1 MVTKLNQPM
10 KIILFFKTS
19 ILFFMRALIVLSG
32 AVFSAVIIITIVFS
46 IIIYSKDTLIIK
58 DEEFHLSN
66 IISWYFKNNISFS
79 SLMIDRSKPSLLNII
94 VNNYSTNKIKD
105 GYMIKFK
112 KMQLHI
118 DSSSIYSGK
127 LKILRTYVNQP
138 IIYYELSDS
147 QYNLKNNPI
156 NTIYND
162 LNLSKYLLDSEEIYI
177 DDGNLEIKKISN
189 GLKYKLSN
197 INLNTEYENNKSKH
211 IGKFTIEDPNTDINS
226 PQFQF
231 EINKKSQYIE
241 TTVSFTHFN
250 PSSSIFNF
258 LNIKELTYLNM
269 PLAGK
274 LNFFMEDKK
283 VNYINYEFYTSKGV
297 MLPHEEFLQND
308 VFAFND
314 VMDIKNLKLN
324 GKIDFDQKTLNISEL
339 RFDVLN
345 YQKIYET
352 ISIKSLLY
360 KDSDDNFVTEVS
372 FNNFIPQNILKLK
385 REDWFFINNIPISGN
400 IKLTHRDLVITK
412 FSAYLH
418 SSGLNKLRVP
428 DYLFNT
434 IDSLVMTNAGIN
446 IEGDLSSN
454 IITVNEF
461 KLAFKNNKHSDSTF
475 NFVGEVKNIESDP
488 VIIGSINI
496 DNLDL
501 VKAIYECKNIVN
513 NELFDWLISNVN
525 SGNVNKAYSNINIS
539 YSSLLKKEISNTNF
553 DLSLELSNLELKLL
567 NLDDVLASS
576 KALFEYKESQITII
590 SNKNTINKLAV
601 NDIIF
606 KHQLNN
612 KNGKINFKVSS
623 QLTDLIK
630 FLEKNDIYKLNADG
644 FVIDQGNSELDITLV
659 IPFDEKFDFNSIK
672 RTINGNLYGVTFKE
686 HSFNNFL
693 IDSSLEDLNL
703 ELNVNNNDIS
713 LKGSVLLNKIHI
725 NISLNKS
732 ESKKT
737 TIALGLSFDKNDMEH
752 FNFSTDIIDGITT
765 AHIFLA
771 KNVNGWS
778 AKTIVS
784 LTKNKINIPAFNYN
798 KEQNLPSILKIS
810 TNLDEG
816 FNFSKLNFQFNDEVL
831 HIEGKI
837 KFDFSKDD
845 YSILIDNFSSLE
857 NEFSADIYYNLDKK
871 LDIKISGKKLFLP
884 FDPFEHNPLNND
896 LLISFYTNVDKLNVG
911 NKYIFNSA
919 FLSYDSDLQGR
930 NNIKFDA
937 LYKDI
942 YSLNLDIVRDK
953 NYINS
958 GLSKFSF
965 YAQDSGEF
973 FSAIGYPN
981 VVIGGELTMEGYTGK
996 LENDNDIMGT
1006 ISIDN
1011 FVLKDA
1017 PIFAELLL
1025 AASLTGVVELL
1036 TTDGIPFEQF
1046 DAQFNGKDKRYV
1058 ITKSRAYG
1066 FSLGFSAVG
1075 WVDKN
1080 NKTLDIGGTIVPV
1093 YVINSIFNN
1102 IPIIG
1107 ELIIGREDEGIFGIN
1122 YRANGS
1128 WDDIETSVNPFSAF
1142 TPGFLRRIFDFLDRP
1157 EIN

>member
-1 MVTKLNQPM
+1 MVKKLNQPVS
-10 KIILFFKTS
+10 IILFFKTC
-19 ILFFMRALIVLSG
+19 ILFFMRALIILSG

-58 DEEFHLSN
+58 DGEFHLSD

-79 SLMIDRSKPSLLNII
+79 SLMIDRSEPSFFNII
-94 VNNYSTNKIKD
+94 VNNYSTNEIKD
-105 GYMIKFK
+105 GYMLTVK

-118 DSSSIYSGK
+118 DPISIYSGK

-138 IIYYELSDS
+138 KIYYELSDS
-147 QYNLKNNPI
+147 NYTLKNNPI

-177 DDGNLEIKKISN
+177 YDGNLEIKKISN

-197 INLNTEYENNKSKH
+197 INLNTEYENDKSKH

-231 EINKKSQYIE
+231 KITKKSKYTE
-241 TTVSFTHFN
+241 TTVNFTHFN
-250 PSSSIFNF
+250 PYSSIFNF

-269 PLAGK
+269 PLSGK
-274 LNFFMEDKK
+274 LNFFMEDEK
-283 VNYINYEFYTSKGV
+283 VNYINYEFYSSKGV
-297 MLPHEEFLQND
+297 ILPHKEFLQND

-314 VMDIKNLKLN
+314 VMDIKNLKLI
-324 GKIDFDQKTLNISEL
+324 GKIDFDKKTLDISEL
-339 RFDVLN
+339 RFDALN

-372 FNNFIPQNILKLK
+372 FNNLNPQNIFKLK
-385 REDWFFINNIPISGN
+385 RKDWFFINNIPISGN
-400 IKLTHRDLVITK
+400 IKLTLRDFVITK
-412 FSAYLH
+412 FSVYLH
-418 SSGLNKLRVP
+418 SSKSNKLLLS
-428 DYLFNT
+428 DNLFNT
-434 IDSLVMTNAGIN
+434 IDSLVMTNAEIN

-454 IITVNEF
+454 ILTVNEF
-461 KLAFKNNKHSDSTF
+461 RLAFKNNKHSDSIL
-475 NFVGEVKNIESDP
+475 NFVGDIKNIADDP
-488 VIIGSINI
+488 VIMGSINI

-501 VKAIYECKNIVN
+501 VKAIYESKSILN
-513 NELFDWLISNVN
+513 NELFDWLVSNVN
-525 SGNVNKAYSNINIS
+525 SGDVIKAHSNINIS
-539 YSSLLKKEISNTNF
+539 YSNILKREISNANF

-567 NLDDVLASS
+567 NYDDVLVSR
-576 KALFEYKESQITII
+576 KALLEYKDSQITII

-606 KHQLNN
+606 THQLNS
-612 KNGKINFKVSS
+612 KNGKIKFKIYSQVS
-623 QLTDLIK
+623 DLIQ
-630 FLEKNDIYKLNADG
+630 FLEINDIYKLNADG
-644 FVIDQGNSELDITLV
+644 FAINKGDAEFNIALV
-659 IPFDEKFDFNSIK
+659 VPFDEKFDFNSIK
-672 RTINGNLYGVTFKE
+672 RTISGNLYNVDFKE

-703 ELNVNNNDIS
+703 ELNVNNNDIHI
-713 LKGSVLLNKIHI
+713 KGSVLLNKIHI

-732 ESKKT
+732 NLEKT
-737 TIALGLSFDKNDMEH
+737 TIALGLSFDKNDLEH
-752 FNFSTDIIDGITT
+752 FNFLTDIIDGITT
-765 AHIFLA
+765 AHIFLT

-784 LTKNKINIPAFNYN
+784 LAKNKINIPAFNYK
-798 KEQNLPSILKIS
+798 KERNLPSVLKIS

-837 KFDFSKDD
+837 KLDFSKDD
-845 YSILIDNFSSLE
+845 YSILIDSFSSLE

-871 LDIKISGKKLFLP
+871 LDVKINGKKLFLP

-896 LLISFYTNVDKLNVG
+896 LLISFYTSVDKLNLN
-911 NKYIFNSA
+911 NKYTFNSA

-930 NNIKFDA
+930 NNVKFDA
-937 LYKDI
+937 LYKDR
-942 YSLNLDIVRDK
+942 YSLNLGIVRDE

-958 GLSKFSF
+958 GLNKFSF
-965 YAQDSGEF
+965 YAEDSGKF
-973 FSAIGYPN
+973 FSAIGYDN
-981 VVIGGELTMEGYTGK
+981 VVSGGELTMEGYTGNF
-996 LENDNDIMGT
+996 ENDNDIMGT

-1025 AASLTGVVELL
+1025 AASLTGLFELL

-1046 DAQFNGKDKRYV
+1046 DAQFTGRDKRYA

-1080 NKTLDIGGTIVPV
+1080 NKTLDMGGTIVPA
-1093 YVINSIFNN
+1093 YKINSFFNN

-1122 YRANGS
+1122 YRTNGS
-1128 WDDIETSVNPFSAF
+1128 WDNIQTSVNPFSVL

-1157 EIN
+1157 ETN